1 MLDYKAIGR
10 RISIYRK
17 KKGLTQ
23 AVFSEK
29 LDISESYISQI
40 ERGATKV
47 SLTRLDKIAE
57 VLKIDIALLLSPN
70 VTSTELITNSEVR
83 EIISGWSGDKIE
95 FLINLLICADEQF
108 KDFNKQ

>member
-29 LDISESYISQI
+29 LGISESYISQI

-57 VLKIDIALLLSPN
+57 ILKIDIALLLSPN
-70 VTSTELITNSEVR
+70 VTSSEPISNSEVS
-83 EIISGWSGDKIE
+83 EIISGWPSDKIE

-108 KDFNKQ
+108 KDIKKQ

>member
-57 VLKIDIALLLSPN
+57 VLKIDIALIKSPF
-70 VTSTELITNSEVR
+70 R
-83 EIISGWSGDKIE
+83 
-95 FLINLLICADEQF
+95 F
-108 KDFNKQ
+108 KSFCPCQGMMSQKWLR